1 MPLLSVNLHSATVT
15 FNELEQHVLRHL
27 QEEFLKKGSRPRTM
41 HDPAIMHQDVMQ
53 KFALDL
59 PQYRE
64 VMARLEQRG
73 IVRAI
78 AIGTSYGHLQVNPI
92 VVEIV
97 RQIDEHRP
105 PANEAK
111 VGPEDVPAE
120 LRELGLPDGA
130 ILTATYLAKNLD
142 WNFSSPELSKAYE
155 AGVLTYRLKVGNQYA
170 YRYTELC
177 KLRVRRADR
186 EDAG

>member
-1 MPLLSVNLHSATVT
+1 MATVS
-15 FNELEQHVLRHL
+15 FNELEQQVLRYL
-27 QEEFLKKGSRPRTM
+27 KEEFFKKGGRPQTM
-41 HDPAIMHQDVMQ
+41 LDPDIRHQDVMQ

-64 VMARLEQRG
+64 VMARLEYHG

-97 RQIDEHRP
+97 RQLDEHL
-105 PANEAK
+105 PANGAT
-111 VGPEDVPAE
+111 VRPEDVPAE
-120 LRELGLPDGA
+120 LRELGRPDGE
-130 ILTATYLAKNLD
+130 ILTATYLAENCD
-142 WNFSSPELSKAYE
+142 WNFSSPDLSKAYQ
-155 AGVLTYRLKVGNQYA
+155 AGVLTYRLKVGNQFA

-177 KLRVRRADR
+177 RLRVRRADR
-186 EDAG
+186 EDEG